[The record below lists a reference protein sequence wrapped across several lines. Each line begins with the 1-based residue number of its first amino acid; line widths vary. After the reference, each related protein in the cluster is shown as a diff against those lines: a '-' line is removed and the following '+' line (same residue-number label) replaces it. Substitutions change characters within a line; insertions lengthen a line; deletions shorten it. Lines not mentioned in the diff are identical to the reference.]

1 MMKLDKRQKIILGLV
16 IIAILILIWQ
26 LYVIFGGG
34 TSPASVPAGTN
45 TGKSANT
52 VTVNTLKE
60 VTSPTKVIQP
70 ASPPPE
76 MTPTQQKYLSLV
88 NEYQLVEMQRL
99 ITQDQAAIAAARA
112 ATAASLSKVG
122 EAGGDMGNLMT
133 NIVSDNQAGDYELIY
148 TGQDNGEWS
157 ATLKRNGQFNDVT
170 TGTTLPNGDKIL
182 SVSDSGVLVQEGNI
196 KKLVSFNGV
205 SATGE
210 VASPPPAGADLQS
223 QLSPPSAASSGSK
236 SVVKPAAKPEIPPV
250 LPSPVPAEI
259 PMPSSAVP
267 PVPAMPKVIVSNV
280 KPAVPETPKI
290 ISNGFDITKAN
301 KNSYTI
307 QVVSEGNFQAVKA
320 FVAENRFTQAQVI
333 KIYRNSKPWY
343 IAVTG
348 EYPTAAAAQKRIR
361 QFSDKLQDEGP
372 FVRRIS
378 DVLAERVK

>member
-1 MMKLDKRQKIILGLV
+1 
-16 IIAILILIWQ
+16 
-26 LYVIFGGG
+26 
-34 TSPASVPAGTN
+34 
-45 TGKSANT
+45 
-52 VTVNTLKE
+52 
-60 VTSPTKVIQP
+60 
-70 ASPPPE
+70 
-76 MTPTQQKYLSLV
+76 
-88 NEYQLVEMQRL
+88 
-99 ITQDQAAIAAARA
+99 
-112 ATAASLSKVG
+112 
-122 EAGGDMGNLMT
+122 
-133 NIVSDNQAGDYELIY
+133 
-148 TGQDNGEWS
+148 
-157 ATLKRNGQFNDVT
+157 
-170 TGTTLPNGDKIL
+170 LPNGDKIL